1 MNRLKYGILSL
12 ATLLL
17 LAACGNG
24 MDDTPTTD
32 DPDQTEEPATT
43 DDATDD
49 TTDDSDSA
57 TGTQESGQDASG
69 GILALDLAINFDDAV
84 QTFYDTFGETV
95 NIYEIHFE
103 HDDGSYRY
111 EISGWDDSNDYE
123 LEINAETGDIMD
135 QSTESKRE
143 TDDILPVADV
153 ISPLEAMN
161 TAIAS
166 SSTDVVE
173 EWDLEIENGQPV
185 YTIDLE
191 NNVDVKVDAITGDI
205 K

>member
-17 LAACGNG
+17 LAACSNG

-32 DPDQTEEPATT
+32 DPDQTEEPAT
-43 DDATDD
+43 TDD

-95 NIYEIHFE
+95 NIDEIHFE

-161 TAIAS
+161 TAIAA